1 MRFFTLHERPGKT
14 GGDPQVVAVG
24 SGFSWWA
31 AIVPPLWLLRH
42 RLWLGLIGYLLLS
55 LLWGAALELGDI
67 AEPAAT
73 VLALG
78 LSFLIGAMAADYR
91 RWTLARRGWRF
102 VDVQRAEDAAEA
114 EERYIRGRAVSAA
127 ASAPTGAA
135 TAPVRILLPQ
145 QQTDA
150 FPRLV

>member
-1 MRFFTLHERPGKT
+1 MRFFTLHERPGKA

-31 AIVPPLWLLRH
+31 ALVPPLWLLRH

-55 LLWGAALELGDI
+55 LVWGIALELGDI

-102 VDVQRAEDAAEA
+102 MGVLRASDAREA
-114 EERYIRGRAVSAA
+114 EEYYIRSHMTAA
-127 ASAPTGAA
+127 ASAPASAA

>member
-1 MRFFTLHERPGKT
+1 MRFFTLHERPGKA

-31 AIVPPLWLLRH
+31 AIFPPLWLLRH
-42 RLWLGLIGYLLLS
+42 RLWLGLFGYLLLS
-55 LLWGAALELGDI
+55 LLWGIALELGDI

-102 VDVQRAEDAAEA
+102 RGVLRAEDATEA
-114 EERYIRGRAVSAA
+114 EERHIHDHSVPAA
-127 ASAPTGAA
+127 PSQAGTMA
-135 TAPVRILLPQ
+135 APVRILLPQ

>member
-1 MRFFTLHERPGKT
+1 MRFFTLHERPGPT
-14 GGDPQVVAVG
+14 GGDPQVVAVA

-31 AIVPPLWLLRH
+31 AIMPPLWLLRH

-55 LLWGAALELGDI
+55 MLWGVALELGDI

-91 RWTLARRGWRF
+91 RWTLTRRGWRF

-114 EERYIRGRAVSAA
+114 EERYIRGRA
-127 ASAPTGAA
+127 APVTPTQTGAA

>member
-1 MRFFTLHERPGKT
+1 MRFFTLHERPGKA

-31 AIVPPLWLLRH
+31 ALFPPLWLLRH
-42 RLWLGLIGYLLLS
+42 RLWLGLGGYLLLS
-55 LLWGAALELGDI
+55 VIWGIALELGDI

-73 VLALG
+73 VLALA

-91 RWTLARRGWRF
+91 RWTLGRRGWHLMG
-102 VDVQRAEDAAEA
+102 VLRAENATEA
-114 EERYIRGRAVSAA
+114 EERYIRGQAVAA
-127 ASAPTGAA
+127 PSPAGMPAG
-135 TAPVRILLPQ
+135 PVRILLPQ

-150 FPRLV
+150 FPRLL

>member
-1 MRFFTLHERPGKT
+1 MRFFTLHERPGQT

-31 AIVPPLWLLRH
+31 AIFPPLWLLRH
-42 RLWLGLIGYLLLS
+42 RLWLGLTGYLLLS
-55 LLWGAALELGDI
+55 VVWGIALELGDI

-102 VDVQRAEDAAEA
+102 MGVLRAENAQQA
-114 EERYIRGRAVSAA
+114 EERYIRGHATTAGSSPAA
-127 ASAPTGAA
+127 ASA
-135 TAPVRILLPQ
+135 APVRILLPQ

>member
-1 MRFFTLHERPGKT
+1 MRFFTLHERPGPT

-24 SGFSWWA
+24 NGFSWWA
-31 AIVPPLWLLRH
+31 AIFPPLWLLRH

-55 LLWGAALELGDI
+55 MIWGIALELGDI
-67 AEPAAT
+67 AEPATT

-102 VDVQRAEDAAEA
+102 VGVLRASDAQEA
-114 EERYIRGRAVSAA
+114 EERYIRGHATAGVSSPAG
-127 ASAPTGAA
+127 ASA
-135 TAPVRILLPQ
+135 APVRILLPQ

>member
-1 MRFFTLHERPGKT
+1 MRFFTLHERPGKA
-14 GGDPQVVAVG
+14 GGDPQVVAVA

-31 AIVPPLWLLRH
+31 AIFPPLWLLRH
-42 RLWLGLIGYLLLS
+42 RLWLGLVGYLLLS
-55 LLWGAALELGDI
+55 SIWGLALELGDI
-67 AEPAAT
+67 AEPAAS

-91 RWTLARRGWRF
+91 RWTLERRGWRLMG
-102 VDVQRAEDAAEA
+102 VLRAGDAAEA
-114 EERYIRGRAVSAA
+114 EERYIRGHAVAA
-127 ASAPTGAA
+127 PPAGAGASAS
-135 TAPVRILLPQ
+135 PVRILLP

>member
-1 MRFFTLHERPGKT
+1 MRFFTLHERPGQT

-31 AIVPPLWLLRH
+31 AIMPPLWLLRH

-55 LLWGAALELGDI
+55 LLWGVALELGDI

-114 EERYIRGRAVSAA
+114 EERYIRRRATSV
-127 ASAPTGAA
+127 APTQAGAA